1 MPIRVDPRL
10 TTLIIIA
17 ALGLI
22 LLACSSPAPTPTPV
36 PPTPTAM
43 PPTPTAMQP
52 TATAMPPTPAPVA
65 PTQPPE
71 PPAPTPTE
79 ATSASTDAQDEEA
92 DQPEVLT
99 FNLVEGQNEAR
110 YLAEEQLARIGF
122 NVAVGKTSDVTGT
135 IAIRTDGTIVADQSK
150 IVVDLRTLT
159 SDSDR
164 RDGFIQGRTL
174 RTAEFPHAEL
184 VLTEAKG
191 LSDPLPNSGDVQFQ
205 LIGDLT
211 VRGVAKPTT
220 WDVEAEITGNELIGT
235 AVTKVTITGFGM
247 DLPLVGSVLS
257 IEDEI
262 DLEIDFRAAL
272 VDG

>member
-43 PPTPTAMQP
+43 QPTPTAMQP

-150 IVVDLRTLT
+150 IVVDLRTLDQRFAT
-159 SDSDR
+159 GGMVSSS
-164 RDGFIQGRTL
+164 GRTL
-174 RTAEFPHAEL
+174 NTAAVPSCRARPDRGEGAVRSSCQTRETSSSNLSVILQF
-184 VLTEAKG
+184 EA
-191 LSDPLPNSGDVQFQ
+191 SPSRQ
-205 LIGDLT
+205 L
-211 VRGVAKPTT
+211 
-220 WDVEAEITGNELIGT
+220 GT
-235 AVTKVTITGFGM
+235 
-247 DLPLVGSVLS
+247 
-257 IEDEI
+257 
-262 DLEIDFRAAL
+262 
-272 VDG
+272 